1 MIKKLFV
8 LKKLYSITN
17 AFWFFDAYDDHW
29 QFGWY
34 VSTIVVFLAEIY
46 LLDAWIIKPTSL
58 NDILCINIFSES

>member
-8 LKKLYSITN
+8 LEKLYLITN

-34 VSTIVVFLAEIY
+34 VSIIVVFLAERC
-46 LLDAWIIKPTSL
+46 LLDA
-58 NDILCINIFSES
+58 